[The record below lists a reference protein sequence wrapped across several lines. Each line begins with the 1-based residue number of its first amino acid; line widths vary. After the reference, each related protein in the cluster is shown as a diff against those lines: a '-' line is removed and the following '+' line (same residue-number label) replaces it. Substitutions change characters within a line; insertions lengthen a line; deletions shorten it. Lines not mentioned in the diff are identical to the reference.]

1 VTDGADDSL
10 LVELAV
16 ALARRWRTVVAV
28 PAVAGAVATILVLL
42 TPNSYRAVTS
52 FVPEARGRS
61 GPTGSLAGLA
71 AAAGISLGTTDPGE
85 SPQFYVDLLT
95 STPIVYAVLQ
105 TRFAGLVRRADTVS
119 GDSLALV
126 DFVQPGS
133 DPLAERLERAAQNLR
148 GLIDVTL
155 NHQTG
160 VVRLGVM
167 ARSPALAAAIA
178 EDFVRQLNIFN
189 RDSRQSKARV
199 SRVFAEAQVADAERA
214 LASAEEALRTFSERN
229 RTIESPGLRFEQG
242 RLDRQVQIQQQLYI
256 TLRAE
261 LASSRIREADES
273 PALTVIEHALAPTHK
288 AAPNRRRTVLGVM
301 LAALALS
308 ASWVVFYEMRS
319 ESLRAFGSNLWSRV
333 GPLLSSA
340 RARRA
345 TRS

>member
-1 VTDGADDSL
+1 MTDGAGDSL

-28 PAVAGAVATILVLL
+28 PAVAGAVAAILVLL

-71 AAAGISLGTTDPGE
+71 AAAGISLGSTDPGE

-105 TRFAGLVRRADTVS
+105 TRFGGLGRPAAAS

-126 DFVQPGS
+126 DYLQPGPE
-133 DPLAERLERAAQNLR
+133 PLSERLERGAQSLR

-178 EDFVRQLNIFN
+178 EEFVRQLNVFN

-199 SRVFAEAQVADAERA
+199 SRVFAEEQVADAERA
-214 LASAEEALRTFSERN
+214 LASAEAALRAFSERN
-229 RTIESPGLRFEQG
+229 RTIGSPGLRFEQG

-256 TLRAE
+256 SLRGE

-273 PALTVIEHALAPTHK
+273 PALTVIEHALTPSHK
-288 AAPNRRRTVLGVM
+288 SAPNRRRTVLGVM
-301 LAALALS
+301 LATLALS

-319 ESLRAFGSNLWSRV
+319 ESLRAFGSDLWSRV
-333 GPLLSSA
+333 GPSL

-345 TRS
+345 TRT